1 MKESTKKILE
11 HQLFRII
18 SDIESY
24 KKRID
29 SHNQEI
35 VDMENEITRLQELA
49 EDLEKILK
57 Q

>member
-1 MKESTKKILE
+1 MKESTKELLE

-24 KKRID
+24 ENRID

-35 VDMENEITRLQELA
+35 VDMENKITRLQEVA